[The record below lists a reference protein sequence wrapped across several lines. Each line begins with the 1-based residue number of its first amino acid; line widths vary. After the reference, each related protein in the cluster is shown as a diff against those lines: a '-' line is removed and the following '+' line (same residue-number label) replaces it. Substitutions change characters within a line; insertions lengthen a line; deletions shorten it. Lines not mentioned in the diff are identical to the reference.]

1 MASLISVTGES
12 LHEEEIDDAVP
23 GATPFF
29 KVDFD
34 EIEDGEIVPMD
45 KLPSNPQE
53 YLRGVMQQA
62 RNTPNVVVAKI
73 DPSKIKPKLKPA
85 IPSKYLSE
93 QVTEVRSD
101 LIPSKEWQEQQLVD
115 FATTREEYIRHL
127 AKLKSISRQTKK
139 RPKLPIYPL
148 PPWEDEESW
157 KFLCFGRNLKR
168 KKQETDEDNNENTI
182 SQGAHAKESD
192 EDDNLQNALI
202 AGGRTT
208 ADILA
213 DQINSEE
220 DRTVDL
226 STLEEGFPPMMRIL
240 LRMDSN
246 QVEANLEYHT
256 RWMEE
261 DGFSHEQGRW
271 MYALLSCLEKPL
283 FPTVISVLR
292 ELSRKCKEL
301 RSRLDPQDKTSLNGL
316 NLIICIVGRYFDQT
330 DLADPW

>member
-1 MASLISVTGES
+1 MASKSITGES
-12 LHEEEIDDAVP
+12 LHEDEVDDVVP

-29 KVDFD
+29 QIDLQ
-34 EIEDGEIVPMD
+34 EIENGDIVSMD

-53 YLRGVMQQA
+53 YLRGVIQQA

-73 DPSKIKPKLKPA
+73 DPSKIKQKLKPA
-85 IPSKYLSE
+85 IHSKYLNEKSMPLRSE
-93 QVTEVRSD
+93 LVPT
-101 LIPSKEWQEQQLVD
+101 KEWQKQQLAD
-115 FATTREEYIRHL
+115 FAVTREEYIRHL

-148 PPWEDEESW
+148 PPWDDEESW
-157 KFLCFGRNLKR
+157 KCLCFGKSLKR
-168 KKQETDEDNNENTI
+168 QKQETVEGKPEITSSRDDD
-182 SQGAHAKESD
+182 GGESSG
-192 EDDNLQNALI
+192 EIDDLQNALI

-208 ADILA
+208 VDILA
-213 DQINSEE
+213 DQMNNEE

-256 RWMEE
+256 RWMDE

-271 MYALLSCLEKPL
+271 IYALLSCLEKPL

-292 ELSRKCKEL
+292 ELSRKCMEL
-301 RSRLDPQDKTSLNGL
+301 RAKLDIQDKTSLNGL
-316 NLIICIVGRYFDQT
+316 NLIICIVARYFDQT